1 MKHGWDVN
9 AEQTNV
15 MADRAKQPDIVI
27 NDTADNFSIFIETEY
42 FPANTLTKD
51 AKSRLGQKDRNGQ
64 LIKMVLMLKI
74 PQRYQKMKNI
84 ELNGQLKLEKQFKYA
99 VIFADNKNFPI
110 NCVNDSNDW
119 LKGSLR
125 DIADLVQTINYTI
138 GDTEKYI
145 RKFKDAIMSASK
157 NVKGSVPKKIAE
169 SLHQSEGIQT
179 TNMGMAIILN
189 AFLFQ
194 EILSGLKLS
203 NEHVTNKTICTIS
216 QLREKDNNS
225 ILKPKTI
232 ESWKTILEIN
242 YYPIFVIALDL
253 VDEISA
259 TQCSAILTLLGSEAE
274 ELAQQMKY
282 VPKQDIMSTVFQE
295 MISDAKFLAA
305 FYTKPEAA
313 ALIATIVC
321 PDDVTEPTKMQ
332 IADFA
337 CGTGILL
344 HSVYRR
350 VEQSYEAN
358 TELPMSKQHKT
369 MMEKCLIGCDVL
381 PSSVHLTTT
390 SLAGMHLNEV
400 FKPTKLYIMRL
411 GPTEN
416 FKEKCMEYNKYKH
429 KLAKLKK
436 KIELKNKHISMLKRK
451 SEDQKT
457 INVLKQKVDIK
468 TSKTQLEKLK
478 ADVSIVKKKIA
489 GLRPENNVR
498 CGSLELLKKEQKL
511 TAWTTTDLSYR
522 ATSGSAKQVKV
533 PRVEIL
539 PHACDIVV
547 MNPPYSR
554 DTNPEQKS
562 SDVHHPVF
570 AAFKMSN
577 ELQKILASR
586 AQKIASDY
594 PEIDGNAGLASNFM
608 AIADT
613 MLKDKGI
620 MAIVLPLVFV
630 QGESWKKVRSMILRK
645 YDEILIITVASH
657 KKIKE
662 SAFSANTGMR
672 DMILV
677 ARKNEKQNVSKKRVM
692 SIVLNNVPAK
702 TFESLE
708 IGKQILTLTKNGY
721 VESIESKI
729 GSGTPIMIGNTEVG
743 TAMTETFNVTADL
756 TKNIQRKTN
765 ISNLS
770 QFKINCILDLSLAKL
785 CHRLESGIVKLEGS
799 SVHTIPITQ
808 MSEIGEN
815 GLLSRDINSDEKR
828 NISIAKLKKIG
839 LKNIEQD
846 IKFICER
853 GPFEFT
859 KDKSTSL
866 KTYPALEKH
875 DFEQQNAMQMKN
887 DSYLVPK
894 PLPLEI
900 NPMFSKKQIQNV
912 WEFIVNQTWKKSSK
926 IVFAT
931 HFQFNSQPCVV
942 GLTDRAVLGGSS
954 FPNFILY
961 NKKFEK
967 AFVVW
972 WNSTLGLL
980 LFWWNSGKQQAGRG
994 ILTKEARLGIPVLD
1008 FSKLKEHQ
1016 IDEINKIYNGC
1027 CLKPLKALHR
1037 IFDDKNRKIIDVLL
1051 LECLFERKLTY
1062 DEHKFLEEVYKA
1074 FANEPTV
1081 KGTK

>member
-1 MKHGWDVN
+1 MKHGWNVN

-15 MADRAKQPDIVI
+15 MAERAKRPDVVI
-27 NDTADNFSIFIETEY
+27 NDTVDNFSIFVETEY
-42 FPANTLTKD
+42 FPGNTLTKD
-51 AKSRLGQKDRNGQ
+51 AKSRLGQQDKNGQ
-64 LIKMVLMLKI
+64 LIKMVVMLKI
-74 PQRYQKMKNI
+74 PQRYQKINSV
-84 ELNGQLKLEKQFKYA
+84 ELNKQLKLEKQFKYA
-99 VIFADNKNFPI
+99 VIFSDNRNFPK
-110 NCVNDSNDW
+110 NCVNDSKDW
-119 LKGSLR
+119 LEGSLR

-145 RKFKDAIMSASK
+145 KKFKGAIMLASK

-169 SLHQSEGIQT
+169 SLHQSEGVQT
-179 TNMGMAIILN
+179 THMGMAIILN

-194 EILSGLKLS
+194 EILSELKLS
-203 NEHVTNKTICTIS
+203 NDHMTNKTICTIS
-216 QLREKDNNS
+216 QLRDKDNNS
-225 ILKPKTI
+225 ILKSKTI
-232 ESWKTILEIN
+232 KSWKTILGIN

-253 VDEISA
+253 VAKISA
-259 TQCSAILTLLGSEAE
+259 TQCASILTLLGSEAE

-313 ALIATIVC
+313 ALIATIIC
-321 PDDVTEPTKMQ
+321 PDNITEPTKMQ

-350 VEQSYEAN
+350 VEQIYEAS
-358 TELPMSKQHKT
+358 TELPMAKQHKT

-416 FKEKCMEYNKYKH
+416 FKEKCTEYNNYKH
-429 KLAKLKK
+429 ELAELET
-436 KIELKNKHISMLKRK
+436 KIELKNECILMLKMK
-451 SEDQKT
+451 NEGLKT
-457 INVLKQKVDIK
+457 NKVSKQKIDIK
-468 TSKTQLEKLK
+468 TSKTQLENLK
-478 ADVSIVKKKIA
+478 SEVSKIKRKIS

-562 SDVHHPVF
+562 SDVHHPGF

-586 AQKIASDY
+586 AQEIAKDY

-608 AIADT
+608 VIADT

-620 MAIVLPLVFV
+620 MAVVLPLVFV

-657 KKIKE
+657 KKIKK

-677 ARKNEKQNVSKKRVM
+677 ARKNETQSTYKKTVVSV
-692 SIVLNNVPAK
+692 VLNNVPEK

-708 IGKQILTLTKNGY
+708 IGKQILTLTKNGHI
-721 VESIESKI
+721 ESIESKI

-743 TAMTETFNVTADL
+743 TAMTETIDVMTNL
-756 TKNIQRKTN
+756 TKKIERKTN
-765 ISNLS
+765 ISNSL

-785 CHRLESGIVKLEGS
+785 CYRLESGIVQLES
-799 SVHTIPITQ
+799 NSVHTIPITQ
-808 MSEIGEN
+808 MSKIGEN

-828 NISIAKLKKIG
+828 SVNMAKLKEMG
-839 LKNIEQD
+839 FKNMEQCMR
-846 IKFICER
+846 FICER
-853 GPFEFT
+853 GPFEFMR
-859 KDKSTSL
+859 DKNTSV
-866 KTYPALEKH
+866 KTYPSLEKH
-875 DFEQQNAMQMKN
+875 NFEQQNKMQMKN

-894 PLPLEI
+894 PPPL
-900 NPMFSKKQIQNV
+900 K
-912 WEFIVNQTWKKSSK
+912 KKSCAFK
-926 IVFAT
+926 NA
-931 HFQFNSQPCVV
+931 NSECV
-942 GLTDRAVLGGSS
+942 
-954 FPNFILY
+954 
-961 NKKFEK
+961 
-967 AFVVW
+967 
-972 WNSTLGLL
+972 
-980 LFWWNSGKQQAGRG
+980 G
-994 ILTKEARLGIPVLD
+994 IYCESDMG
-1008 FSKLKEHQ
+1008 
-1016 IDEINKIYNGC
+1016 
-1027 CLKPLKALHR
+1027 
-1037 IFDDKNRKIIDVLL
+1037 
-1051 LECLFERKLTY
+1051 
-1062 DEHKFLEEVYKA
+1062 
-1074 FANEPTV
+1074 
-1081 KGTK
+1081 